1 MKIMKKNILLIVT
14 GLLILLCLT
23 SPLSAVDLKIDYLDG
38 NLEYRRDNNAWQQ
51 LAIGDLIP
59 EEASIRLSGNGFAEL
74 SAGARKIT
82 LTKDGVY
89 NNDDLASDNTNSI
102 NLRQL
107 IGSKFSSLI
116 NRADTSKNTAAAVRA
131 RRASD
136 YGSIAWEDD
145 STDYLQDGMTLM
157 SKGDFLGA
165 RELFKRGALWE
176 SGALQ
181 RECLFRQGEV
191 EQILGNPRIARDT
204 LTSIAPLETD
214 PFLGEYSVVMATL
227 YIESREYAEADSILA
242 LYLDTNPKDE
252 AAQSAWYLSALSMD
266 AQGNKSGSRSNLQKA
281 VELNPDT
288 QIGISAAQL
297 LK

>member
-1 MKIMKKNILLIVT
+1 M
-14 GLLILLCLT
+14 LCLT

-38 NLEYRRDNNAWQQ
+38 SLEYQSDNRAWRQ
-51 LAIGDLIP
+51 LGIGDIIP
-59 EEASIRLSGNGFAEL
+59 NKGSIRLSGNGFAEL
-74 SAGARKIT
+74 SAGTKKIT

-89 NNDDLASDNTNSI
+89 DSTELSGGSTGAI

-116 NRADTSKNTAAAVRA
+116 NRVDTSQNTAAAVRA
-131 RRASD
+131 AQAGD
-136 YGSIAWEDD
+136 DFITWEDE
-145 STDYLQDGMTLM
+145 STNYLQEGMVLM
-157 SKGDFLGA
+157 NKGDFIGA

-181 RECLFRQGEV
+181 RECLFRQGEI
-191 EQILGNPRIARDT
+191 EQILGNPRVARDI
-204 LTSIAPLETD
+204 LTGISPLESD

-227 YIESREYAEADSILA
+227 YIESREYAKADSVLT

-266 AQGNKSGSRSNLQKA
+266 AQGNKSDGRNSLRKA
-281 VELNPDT
+281 VELGPNT
-288 QIGISAAQL
+288 QIGMSAAEL

>member
-1 MKIMKKNILLIVT
+1 MKKHTLLTVV
-14 GLLILLCLT
+14 GVLILLCLT
-23 SPLSAVDLKIDYLDG
+23 IPLSAVDLKIDYLDG
-38 NLEYRRDNNAWQQ
+38 NLEYRKNNSAWQQ
-51 LAIGDLIP
+51 IGIGDLIP
-59 EEASIRLSGNGFAEL
+59 NESSIRLSGNGFAEL

-89 NNDDLASDNTNSI
+89 SSADLASEKTGAV

-131 RRASD
+131 RRANVD
-136 YGSIAWEDD
+136 DFITWEDD
-145 STDYLQDGMTLM
+145 STNYLQEGMTLM
-157 SKGDFLGA
+157 NKGDFIGA
-165 RELFKRGALWE
+165 KDLFRRGAVWE

-191 EQILGNPRIARDT
+191 EQILGNPRVARDI
-204 LTSIAPLETD
+204 LNSISPLKTD

-227 YIESREYAEADSILA
+227 YIESREYAKADSVLA
-242 LYLDTNPKDE
+242 RYLDSNPKDE
-252 AAQSAWYLSALSMD
+252 AAQSAWYLSGLSMD
-266 AQGNKSGSRSNLQKA
+266 AQGNKSGSRSNLRKA
-281 VELNPDT
+281 VELGPNTP
-288 QIGISAAQL
+288 IGISAAQL